1 MGGRSTLADLAAVH
15 PAQRETFATNFVS
28 LPDRR
33 ADLDPN
39 GPAVSDGTRSLTNAV
54 LLECVRAARRHLD
67 ELGVGAGDVVAL
79 KLRNRVEFVVLLFAC
94 WRLGATVTPVNPSL
108 TEAEVMRQLEAS
120 GARLL
125 VVEDGVSAPG
135 AVATLAKGPGW
146 DVPPPVDPSTL
157 ALLIFT
163 SGTTGVPKGV
173 MLDHA
178 YQLNIFYST
187 FEVGQRGRVPCDA
200 CNACGG

>member
-1 MGGRSTLADLAAVH
+1 MN
-15 PAQRETFATNFVS
+15 FAS

-39 GPAVSDGTRSLTNAV
+39 GPAVSDATRSLTNAG
-54 LLECVRAARRHLD
+54 LLERVRAARRHLQ

-108 TEAEVMRQLEAS
+108 TDAEVTLQLQAS

-125 VVEDGVSAPG
+125 VDEDGATGPG
-135 AVATLAKGPGW
+135 GVATLAVGNLYAKGPGW
-146 DVPPPVDPSTL
+146 DGPPPVDP
-157 ALLIFT
+157 
-163 SGTTGVPKGV
+163 
-173 MLDHA
+173 
-178 YQLNIFYST
+178 
-187 FEVGQRGRVPCDA
+187 VGAGPADLHQRHHRGAQGCDA
-200 CNACGG
+200 